1 MALGTHHEGQHQAF
15 ERAEW
20 SKGGRDTLL
29 LQRSF
34 QSLTGSLSSG
44 NFLAELLLL
53 LFVITAR
60 YLRGCL
66 QRIEKASDKLLID
79 LKGARAAET
88 RCSHSALM

>member
-1 MALGTHHEGQHQAF
+1 MPRHDQSLKVPEIASLGQSPLWNAPF
-15 ERAEW
+15 
-20 SKGGRDTLL
+20 L
-29 LQRSF
+29 
-34 QSLTGSLSSG
+34 SLTGSLSG
-44 NFLAELLLL
+44 GHFLAELLLL